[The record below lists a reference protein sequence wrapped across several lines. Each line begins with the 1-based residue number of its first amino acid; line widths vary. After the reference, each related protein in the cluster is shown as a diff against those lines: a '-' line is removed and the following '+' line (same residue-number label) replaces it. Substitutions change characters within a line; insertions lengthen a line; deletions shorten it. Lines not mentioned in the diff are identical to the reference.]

1 MAAVVQYTEGNR
13 TAYFFLIYVNVIM
26 VTATTWKSEVS
37 SCNTC
42 SQCNF
47 SFDRSKNNQIKND
60 NNKLSI
66 A

>member
-37 SCNTC
+37 SYK
-42 SQCNF
+42 SVEYVF
-47 SFDRSKNNQIKND
+47 SM
-60 NNKLSI
+60 
-66 A
+66 